1 MLIWKFNGSGAR
13 VTLCRF
19 ACVLEV
25 VVERVM
31 WGRVTVGIFFMYVGG
46 RAGCGVVMDVM
57 RLLGRFCY
65 GG

>member
-1 MLIWKFNGSGAR
+1 MLIWKFNGSRAR

-31 WGRVTVGIFFMYVGG
+31 WGRFTVGMFCMHVGG
-46 RAGCGVVMDVM
+46 KAGCGEVMGVM
-57 RLLGRFCY
+57 
-65 GG
+65 